1 MKWYLGFL
9 TKDTVEIFR
18 SSKTPTKALVPFYH
32 RAVGPYASED
42 AAKRD
47 ARRQRVVLKN
57 PGEVDSVSAR
67 ELELYIENN
76 GDLYR
81 QMYTPVVNNL
91 LRKMKKGTYNPI
103 LAEKG
108 WLYLVDEGA
117 RRYNK
122 EFGNGS
128 LSLKLFDVPTR
139 KEVARR
145 FARSFEKEVEI
156 GGYKLNPK
164 PKKNPPLM
172 VIGNP
177 GSRSKLSR
185 VMDKISHLVSDPT
198 GTLRIVAQ
206 QAIIDYPQK
215 TSKQIAL
222 IVLKEWNEATKD
234 FDKENP
240 PLMVIGN
247 PPKRYYV
254 IVPDDE
260 TRGVPYRVVSYNQ
273 AILER
278 YRGQMSQSY
287 STKKAAQHRADY
299 LNKFHGEKTNPPDS
313 LMSDSVHEVRYT
325 HRKDGHP
332 YKHTFKPG
340 VRMRANED
348 GTITMY
354 HPTKRIHEEF
364 PE

>member
-32 RAVGPYASED
+32 SAVGPYASED

-177 GSRSKLSR
+177 
-185 VMDKISHLVSDPT
+185 PT
-198 GTLRIVAQ
+198 G
-206 QAIIDYPQK
+206 D
-215 TSKQIAL
+215 
-222 IVLKEWNEATKD
+222 
-234 FDKENP
+234 
-240 PLMVIGN
+240 
-247 PPKRYYV
+247 
-254 IVPDDE
+254 
-260 TRGVPYRVVSYNQ
+260 
-273 AILER
+273 
-278 YRGQMSQSY
+278 
-287 STKKAAQHRADY
+287 
-299 LNKFHGEKTNPPDS
+299 
-313 LMSDSVHEVRYT
+313 LMSDSVHEIRYT
-325 HRKDGHP
+325 HRGDGEA
-332 YKHTFKPG
+332 YKHTFKKG
-340 VRMRANED
+340 VRMVAEED
-348 GTITMY
+348 GSISMY